1 LSDWVRN
8 LQANPSVRVRIRDE
22 GFIGEARVVAF
33 DSAEHD
39 RARDVLVTKYATKE
53 DDLSRWRATAFP
65 VAITLRPAD

>member
-1 LSDWVRN
+1 VRAARE
-8 LQANPSVRVRIRDE
+8 QFE
-22 GFIGEARVVAF
+22 GWLTKRKESGIEEPAAYARGF
-33 DSAEHD
+33 SAEHD